1 MTYNQRA
8 RLVIENPYTVGIIG
22 GGQLGK
28 MICQEAKRMSLDII
42 VLDPDPCCP
51 ASRVCSE
58 QIIADFTD
66 EAAIKKLAS
75 RSDVIT
81 YEIELANSAA
91 LAKLKA
97 NNYTVNPSPQTLYL
111 IQNKFRQKSF
121 LSKNKIAVPMFHL
134 IESPAH
140 LSELS
145 SKYSYPLMMKACED
159 SYDGRGNFL
168 LTSRD
173 RIPQALSYFNGKEC
187 MLEELL
193 QFKKEISVM
202 VARNS
207 KGQIESF
214 PVAENIHI
222 DNILDTTIVPARIS
236 NKVAMIAMKIA
247 KKTIAAF
254 DGAGVFGIEM
264 FVTVNEDV
272 LVNEIS
278 PRPHNSGH
286 YSIEACSVS
295 QFEQHLRAVL
305 DFPLSRPELL
315 SPVVMVNILGPEDY
329 VGPYIV
335 TGLEELF
342 SLPGVKIH
350 IYGKKISKPKRKLG
364 HITATAKHL
373 EQALS
378 RAAKARKA
386 IQLEASR

>member
-1 MTYNQRA
+1 
-8 RLVIENPYTVGIIG
+8 
-22 GGQLGK
+22 
-28 MICQEAKRMSLDII
+28 
-42 VLDPDPCCP
+42 
-51 ASRVCSE
+51 
-58 QIIADFTD
+58 
-66 EAAIKKLAS
+66 
-75 RSDVIT
+75 
-81 YEIELANSAA
+81 
-91 LAKLKA
+91 
-97 NNYTVNPSPQTLYL
+97 
-111 IQNKFRQKSF
+111 
-121 LSKNKIAVPMFHL
+121 
-134 IESPAH
+134 
-140 LSELS
+140 
-145 SKYSYPLMMKACED
+145 
-159 SYDGRGNFL
+159 
-168 LTSRD
+168 
-173 RIPQALSYFNGKEC
+173 
-187 MLEELL
+187 
-193 QFKKEISVM
+193 
-202 VARNS
+202 
-207 KGQIESF
+207 
-214 PVAENIHI
+214 
-222 DNILDTTIVPARIS
+222 
-236 NKVAMIAMKIA
+236 MIAMKIA

-264 FVTVNEDV
+264 FVTVNENV

-364 HITATAKHL
+364 HITATAKNL

-378 RAAKARKA
+378 RAGKARKA